1 MTSFYGIDSADSGSM
16 FGSYLPSTSSSK
28 GTSVASSLGD
38 YSMIRNGTYKKLLS
52 AYYDK
57 NRQSEEVSAKQ
68 KTEKMNLVS
77 AKESADGLNKA
88 ANELYKTEFTRDNI
102 DTVRSSIKSFV
113 DAYNSMIDKGSEVD
127 NTRVLRNVLSMTG
140 STSVNAGLLSDAGI
154 TVGEGN
160 KLSFDESK
168 LEKVDMSVLKTL
180 FSGRGSY
187 MDRIAQRS
195 GSVSIEAATKV
206 AEGRSAS
213 AYTGSGM
220 DYRQLNTGTL
230 FEGIT

>member
-1 MTSFYGIDSADSGSM
+1 MTSFFGIDSANSGSA
-16 FGSYLPSTSSSK
+16 FNSYLPSTSSSK
-28 GTSVASSLGD
+28 STGVASSLGD
-38 YSMIRNGTYKKLLS
+38 YSMIRNGTYKKLLT

-57 NRQSEEVSAKQ
+57 NGRSEEVTTKE

-77 AKESADGLNKA
+77 AKESADSLNKA
-88 ANELYKTEFTRDNI
+88 ANDLYATEFTKDNI
-102 DTVRSSIKSFV
+102 DTIRSNIKSFV

-140 STSVNAGLLSDAGI
+140 STSVNAGLLSDTGI
-154 TVGEGN
+154 TIGDGN
-160 KLSFDESK
+160 KLKFDESK
-168 LEKVDMSVLKTL
+168 LENVDMSVLKTL
-180 FSGRGSY
+180 FSGRGSFI
-187 MDRIAQRS
+187 DRIAQRS
-195 GSVSIEAATKV
+195 GSVSIEAATRV

-220 DYRQLNTGTL
+220 DYRQMNTGTL